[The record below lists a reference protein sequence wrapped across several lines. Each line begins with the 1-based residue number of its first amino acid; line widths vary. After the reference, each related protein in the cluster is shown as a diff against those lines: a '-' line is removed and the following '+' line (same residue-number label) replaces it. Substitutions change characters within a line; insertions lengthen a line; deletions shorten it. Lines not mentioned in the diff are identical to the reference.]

1 MEMVLKG
8 LGGDSMMMCFYT
20 SGEFE
25 DDSGCFEGLMVSE
38 IMLSNRLPEAIEW
51 RWRCSS
57 AVQGIYETELYIDGT
72 DH

>member
-1 MEMVLKG
+1 MSQI
-8 LGGDSMMMCFYT
+8 LGS
-20 SGEFE
+20 S
-25 DDSGCFEGLMVSE
+25 L
-38 IMLSNRLPEAIEW
+38 LSYCRDAVIIQCQKLCLVIVLPEAIEW